1 LGYERLER
9 LEAAA
14 YPFGR
19 PADPRQTQHP
29 KGYWYDPE
37 AAERVVTF
45 IESLCRHS
53 KGEWRGQLIVLEA
66 WQKDELLRPLF
77 GWMRADGTRLFRIA
91 YVEMAR
97 KNAKSTIAAAIG
109 LYLLA
114 GDQEGGAEV
123 YSSATKRDQAKIV
136 HDAAVAMVKAS
147 PELRRWIKSQRFNLS
162 CERLGSKFEPLSSD
176 SNTLDGLN
184 PHGNIVDELHAHK
197 DRTLWDVLDTGMGA
211 RRQPLT
217 FGITTGGTYE
227 PESIGWQLHEH
238 AIKVLEGVL
247 KDDAFFTLVCCAD
260 PEDDWRKPETWWK
273 ANPNLGV
280 SVRGDFLAAQCQKAE
295 QQPSFLN
302 EFLRKHLNIWTQQQD
317 RWLPIEKWN
326 ACDEDRPRVWH
337 VARETE
343 LEGQAC
349 YAGLDLSTKL
359 DLTALVLAFAPEP
372 GVLELLP
379 RFWVPEA
386 TIARRS
392 KQDRVPYD
400 AWQRD
405 GWLIA
410 TPGDVVDYDFIRA
423 DVGRLAARFGI
434 QEIGF
439 DPWNATQ
446 IATQLSGDGLQMVEV
461 RQGYKTLSEPCK
473 EFEKLITAGRVR
485 HGGHPILRWM
495 VSNVSLRR
503 DPNDNIA
510 PDKSSSGD
518 RIDGVVAAIMALSR
532 QIVHPAPT
540 DEAPIQWL

>member
-1 LGYERLER
+1 
-9 LEAAA
+9 
-14 YPFGR
+14 
-19 PADPRQTQHP
+19 
-29 KGYWYDPE
+29 
-37 AAERVVTF
+37 
-45 IESLCRHS
+45 
-53 KGEWRGQLIVLEA
+53 
-66 WQKDELLRPLF
+66 
-77 GWMRADGTRLFRIA
+77 
-91 YVEMAR
+91 
-97 KNAKSTIAAAIG
+97 
-109 LYLLA
+109 
-114 GDQEGGAEV
+114 
-123 YSSATKRDQAKIV
+123 
-136 HDAAVAMVKAS
+136 
-147 PELRRWIKSQRFNLS
+147 
-162 CERLGSKFEPLSSD
+162 
-176 SNTLDGLN
+176 
-184 PHGNIVDELHAHK
+184 
-197 DRTLWDVLDTGMGA
+197 
-211 RRQPLT
+211 
-217 FGITTGGTYE
+217 
-227 PESIGWQLHEH
+227 
-238 AIKVLEGVL
+238 
-247 KDDAFFTLVCCAD
+247 
-260 PEDDWRKPETWWK
+260 
-273 ANPNLGV
+273 
-280 SVRGDFLAAQCQKAE
+280 
-295 QQPSFLN
+295 
-302 EFLRKHLNIWTQQQD
+302 
-317 RWLPIEKWN
+317 
-326 ACDEDRPRVWH
+326 
-337 VARETE
+337 
-343 LEGQAC
+343 
-349 YAGLDLSTKL
+349 
-359 DLTALVLAFAPEP
+359 LAFAPEP

>member
-1 LGYERLER
+1 LGRLE
-9 LEAAA
+9 LAA
-14 YPFGR
+14 YPYGR
-19 PADPRQTQHP
+19 PKDPRKTQHP

-37 AAERVVTF
+37 AAERIVTF
-45 IESLCRHS
+45 IEALCHHS
-53 KGEWRGQLIVLEA
+53 KGEWRGQLIRLED

-97 KNAKSTIAAAIG
+97 KNAKSTLGAAVG

-114 GDQEGGAEV
+114 GDQEGGAEI

-147 PELRRWIKSQRFNLS
+147 PELRRWVKSQRQNLS
-162 CERLGSKFEPLSSD
+162 CARLGGKFEPLSSD
-176 SNTLDGLN
+176 SKTLDGLN

-197 DRTLWDVLDTGMGA
+197 DRTVWDVLDTGMGA

-227 PESIGWQLHEH
+227 PESIGWQLHAH

-247 KDDAFFTLVCCAD
+247 EDDAFFTLLCCAD
-260 PEDDWRKPETWWK
+260 PEDDWRLPETWAK

-280 SVRGDFLAAQCQKAE
+280 SVREEFLAAQCLKAE

-302 EFLRKHLNIWTQQQD
+302 EFLRKHLNLWTQQQD
-317 RWLPIEKWN
+317 RWLPIEQWN
-326 ACDEDRPRVWH
+326 ACDNDQGRAWYVE
-337 VARETE
+337 RELA
-343 LEGQAC
+343 LEGEAC

-359 DLTALVLAFAPEP
+359 DLTALVLEFHPEP
-372 GVLELLP
+372 GVSEFLC

-386 TIARRS
+386 TILRRS

-400 AWQRD
+400 AWARD
-405 GWLIA
+405 GWLTA
-410 TPGDVVDYDFIRA
+410 TPGEVVDYDFIRA
-423 DVGRLAARFGI
+423 EVVALGERYRI
-434 QEIGF
+434 QEIAF

-446 IATQLSGDGLQMVEV
+446 IATQLTGDGFQMVEV
-461 RQGYKTLSEPCK
+461 RQGYKSLSEPCK
-473 EFEKLITAGRVR
+473 EFEKRVTAKQVR

-510 PDKSSSGD
+510 PDKASSGD
-518 RIDGVVAAIMALSR
+518 RIDGVVAGIMALSR
-532 QIVHPAPT
+532 RIVHPEGGSAY
-540 DEAPIQWL
+540 DERGFLFV